1 MGTRQI
7 KLLRGMRDSTGANL
21 LRAIEVQQAAM
32 HYLNDAGYSPVDT
45 PLLEE
50 SELFVRKSGGE
61 LASRLYT
68 FTDPGGHEVGL
79 RPEFTPSIIRY
90 FVNESTNM
98 DLPARLQ
105 YAGPVFR
112 YEPGN
117 ENLSRQQTQVGA
129 ELVGGSGVEF
139 DKEMVVLAFK
149 GLSQL
154 GLDVQIRLG
163 NLGVVQSVL
172 SKYQLSEAVNLFII
186 SNLPELKSDS
196 TNVSS
201 LKERAG
207 MLGLQDSDEN
217 IDQLTSATTVSNEDA
232 QRFVSSVLRGSIAT
246 PVGRRSTEQIV
257 ARLLRKFEVAGSNKS
272 FEEAL
277 CLASEL
283 ARVEGS
289 VSSVLGRARA
299 AVSARSISTDV
310 LQPLSQLADSLIE
323 DGIPDS
329 KIILDLGIARG
340 FSYYT
345 GTVFELVGKSGD
357 KPVSFGGGG
366 RYDELVRILGGD
378 ANIPALGFAY
388 SLDTIVESLIE
399 AGL

>member
-7 KLLRGMRDSTGANL
+7 KLLRGMRDSTGTNL
-21 LRAIEVQQAAM
+21 LRAIEVQQSAM
-32 HYLNDAGYSPVDT
+32 HYLNDAGYSPVET

-139 DKEMVVLAFK
+139 DKEIVVLAFK

-345 GTVFELVGKSGD
+345 GTVFELVGESGD
-357 KPVSFGGGG
+357 KPISFGGGG

>member
-7 KLLRGMRDSTGANL
+7 KLLRGMRDSTGTNL

-32 HYLNDAGYSPVDT
+32 HYLNDAGYSPVET

-139 DKEMVVLAFK
+139 DKEIVVLAFK

>member
-7 KLLRGMRDSTGANL
+7 KLLRGMRDSTGTNL

-32 HYLNDAGYSPVDT
+32 HYLNDAGYSPVET

-139 DKEMVVLAFK
+139 DKEIVVLAFK

-186 SNLPELKSDS
+186 SNLPELKSD
-196 TNVSS
+196 
-201 LKERAG
+201 
-207 MLGLQDSDEN
+207 
-217 IDQLTSATTVSNEDA
+217 
-232 QRFVSSVLRGSIAT
+232 
-246 PVGRRSTEQIV
+246 
-257 ARLLRKFEVAGSNKS
+257 
-272 FEEAL
+272 
-277 CLASEL
+277 
-283 ARVEGS
+283 
-289 VSSVLGRARA
+289 
-299 AVSARSISTDV
+299 
-310 LQPLSQLADSLIE
+310 
-323 DGIPDS
+323 
-329 KIILDLGIARG
+329 
-340 FSYYT
+340 
-345 GTVFELVGKSGD
+345 
-357 KPVSFGGGG
+357 
-366 RYDELVRILGGD
+366 
-378 ANIPALGFAY
+378 
-388 SLDTIVESLIE
+388 
-399 AGL
+399 

>member
-7 KLLRGMRDSTGANL
+7 KLLKGMKDSTGTNL
-21 LRAIEVQQAAM
+21 LRAIEVQQVAM
-32 HYLNDAGYSPVDT
+32 NYLKDAGYSPVDT
-45 PLLEE
+45 PLIEE

-68 FTDPGGHEVGL
+68 FTDPGGHEVAL

-90 FVNESTNM
+90 FVNESTNL
-98 DLPARLQ
+98 DLPARMQ

-112 YEPGN
+112 YEPGT
-117 ENLSRQQTQVGA
+117 ENLNRQQTQIGA
-129 ELVGGSGVEF
+129 ELVGGNGVEF
-139 DKEMVVLAFK
+139 DTEIVLLAFK
-149 GLSQL
+149 GLSKL

-163 NLGVVQSVL
+163 NLGVVQSL
-172 SKYQLSEAVNLFII
+172 LAKYQLSEAVNLFII
-186 SNLPELKSDS
+186 SHLPELKRNT

-207 MLGLQDSDEN
+207 MLGVQKSDEN
-217 IDQLTSATTVSNEDA
+217 TDELTGDATVSDEDA
-232 QRFVSSVLRGSIAT
+232 QRFVRSVLHGSIAT
-246 PVGRRSTEQIV
+246 PVGRRTTEQIV

-277 CLASEL
+277 SLASEL
-283 ARVEGS
+283 SRIEGS
-289 VSSVLGRARA
+289 VSSVLDRASVV
-299 AVSARSISTDV
+299 VSARSMAIDV
-310 LQPLSQLADSLIE
+310 FQPLSQLTESLIAE
-323 DGIPDS
+323 GIPDS

-345 GTVFELVGKSGD
+345 GTVFELVGRSGD
-357 KPVSFGGGG
+357 KSVSFGGGG

-388 SLDTIVESLIE
+388 SLDTIINSMIE

>member
-1 MGTRQI
+1 
-7 KLLRGMRDSTGANL
+7 
-21 LRAIEVQQAAM
+21 
-32 HYLNDAGYSPVDT
+32 
-45 PLLEE
+45 
-50 SELFVRKSGGE
+50 
-61 LASRLYT
+61 
-68 FTDPGGHEVGL
+68 
-79 RPEFTPSIIRY
+79 
-90 FVNESTNM
+90 M

-139 DKEMVVLAFK
+139 DKEIVVLAFK

-154 GLDVQIRLG
+154 GLDVQIKLG

-232 QRFVSSVLRGSIAT
+232 QRFVSGVLRGSIAT

-257 ARLLRKFEVAGSNKS
+257 ARLLRKFEVAGGNKS

-388 SLDTIVESLIE
+388 SLDTIIDSLIE
-399 AGL
+399 AGP

>member
-7 KLLRGMRDSTGANL
+7 KLLRGMRDSTGASL

-139 DKEMVVLAFK
+139 DKEIVVLAFK

-232 QRFVSSVLRGSIAT
+232 QRFVSGVLRGSIAT

-257 ARLLRKFEVAGSNKS
+257 ARLLRKFEVAGGNKS

>member
-7 KLLRGMRDSTGANL
+7 KLLRGMQDSTGARL
-21 LRAIEVQQAAM
+21 LRAIEVQQVAM
-32 HYLNDAGYSPVDT
+32 NYLNDAGYAPVDT

-90 FVNESTNM
+90 FINESTNM
-98 DLPARLQ
+98 DLPVRMQ

-112 YEPGN
+112 YEPSN
-117 ENLSRQQTQVGA
+117 ENLSRQQTQIGA

-139 DKEMVVLAFK
+139 DTEIIVLAFR

-154 GLDVQIRLG
+154 GLNVQIRLG
-163 NLGVVQSVL
+163 NLGVVQSLL

-186 SNLPELKSDS
+186 SNLPELKSDI
-196 TNVSS
+196 TNGSN
-201 LKERAG
+201 LKERTG

-217 IDQLTSATTVSNEDA
+217 IGKLTSVATVSNEDA
-232 QRFVSSVLRGSIAT
+232 QRFVRSVLHGSIAT
-246 PVGRRSTEQIV
+246 PVGRRTSEQIV
-257 ARLLRKFEVAGSNKS
+257 ARLLRKFEVESSNKA

-277 CLASEL
+277 NLASEL
-283 ARVEGS
+283 ARIEGS
-289 VSSVLGRARA
+289 ASSVLDRARA
-299 AVSARSISTDV
+299 VASARSMSPDI
-310 LQPLSQLADSLIE
+310 LQPLSQLTESLIN

-329 KIILDLGIARG
+329 KIVLDLGIARG

-345 GTVFELVGKSGD
+345 GAVFELVGKSEG
-357 KPVSFGGGG
+357 KTVSYGGGG
-366 RYDELVRILGGD
+366 RYDELVRILGGN

-388 SLDTIVESLIE
+388 SLDTIIDSLIE
-399 AGL
+399 AGP